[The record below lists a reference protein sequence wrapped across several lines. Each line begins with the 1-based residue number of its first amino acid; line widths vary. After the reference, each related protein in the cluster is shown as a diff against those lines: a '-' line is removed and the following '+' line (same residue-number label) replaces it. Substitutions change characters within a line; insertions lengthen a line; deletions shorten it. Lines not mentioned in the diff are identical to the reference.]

1 MSNDPTDTILDYMKS
16 LRNSMM
22 FGRCAGKTTR
32 LSKLHQN
39 RLVSEETRTIARKE
53 LYRLAN
59 ILTSALDAT
68 SDDEDREI
76 AYLDFSN
83 ETQTFLREINQFFTD
98 NPNMLTETKLP
109 NQDITDFK
117 AKSQEIIDLIQP
129 ESLLRFEAEFL
140 ELVKK
145 FQSSKNPDKKSRE
158 KLTKLIRGSINRQSE
173 YSEIRALM
181 EKLAEKKTVLARLKN
196 EYENIN
202 RTLNLGKINEKA
214 VAMHR
219 INEEIIHYQEEVFS
233 RMKILDLTTENL
245 PLFQYHSLL
254 QENATLFHN
263 TEDKFCNQATYGTI
277 SLIDNVERLQSENGG
292 LISILGDPGWGKTI
306 QLRQFT
312 HEFLTKQIQERNTHQ
327 IPIYVKAK
335 TLSKHI
341 RNLASSHYGFAVDLP
356 GGGVAEHKGKTTRHV
371 GETNQILIRAML
383 ETESDLSEEQI
394 RNLFEIQRSV
404 AKNMILIVDAYDEV
418 PTQDA
423 RFEVVNFI
431 SDQVEH
437 HAWPVIMTC
446 RNSHEEELETVF
458 KEMNNGVN
466 PHHKYKIH
474 FTNEELQFLMP
485 TKLANAWGMNSD
497 QISHTVAL
505 EFEAFKNVLTH
516 PLFVGLF
523 CMLKSEGAEL
533 SVLDIELDSEDR
545 MSIHHISFLKQVI
558 DFGLRINIKDRKS
571 ITDEDERTIRMA
583 FLYIAAIHLT
593 MGINNLDNILSI
605 MEKLHEF
612 RVSETQRKILAEN
625 LGVMFVNGEKEIE
638 WTHKTLPEVAMG
650 LLINENSNFGSFLIN
665 TYGGMFGKN
674 GELWTECLFLTLIE
688 NDLLSIDTFCIES
701 EGKLSKETMPT
712 MIEIFSAE
720 NHSIIEKCLKLLGI
734 TSQIFED
741 AFVDL
746 SGIRKDSV
754 IFHDINEYPG
764 VNADSW
770 RIKPIPGNK
779 FETELRNRI
788 GNSYFCEMLSNDR
801 TFALPIELFGTI
813 LENHDEQGLLFT
825 LFDGKLASSSLI
837 GLERLKWP
845 EALSSDISLL
855 LSNFSVT
862 ALANVYFKA
871 LLYSHDL
878 FSKMGKK
885 KFARNLR
892 KHWIEWSHSVSQ
904 NPWIIDIS
912 ISDFFDLILICMESN
927 TDLDLL
933 NGFMWGSR
941 YEYDTNLNRYDL
953 HDEKILNDLDRFMI
967 QKINR
972 GDFAPGKISSSW
984 LLGKHRVTLDKLLES
999 SIFMMVN
1006 TREVFNKNRWEK
1018 YILPLK
1024 EHWGIPIDFTMK
1036 GSKGSKFDRIQS
1048 LNVDKIPDGVL
1059 RYIVGKIE

>member
-39 RLVSEETRTIARKE
+39 RLVSEETRTIARNE

-59 ILTSALDAT
+59 ILTSALVDAT
-68 SDDEDREI
+68 SGDEDREI

-83 ETQTFLREINQFFTD
+83 ETRTFLREINQFFTD

-109 NQDITDFK
+109 NQDILDFK

-145 FQSSKNPDKKSRE
+145 FQGLENLDKKSTE
-158 KLTKLIRGSINRQSE
+158 KLTKLVQGSINRKKE
-173 YSEIRALM
+173 YSELRGLL
-181 EKLAEKKTVLARLKN
+181 ERLSEKKNVLASLQ
-196 EYENIN
+196 
-202 RTLNLGKINEKA
+202 
-214 VAMHR
+214 
-219 INEEIIHYQEEVFS
+219 EEIAWSRAVEDDIRIEPKRIREIEAREEIS
-233 RMKILDLTTENL
+233 RLQAHLKFTIARADLTLENL
-245 PLFQYHSLL
+245 PLFQYYSLL
-254 QENATLFHN
+254 RENATLFHN
-263 TEDKFCNQATYGTI
+263 TEDKFCNEATYGTI

-312 HEFLTKQIQERNTHQ
+312 HEFLTEQIQERNTHQ

-356 GGGVAEHKGKTTRHV
+356 GGGVVEHNGKTTRHV

-383 ETESDLSEEQI
+383 ETESDLSKEQI

-533 SVLDIELDSEDR
+533 SVLDIELNSEDR

-558 DFGLRINIKDRKS
+558 DFGLKINIKDRKS
-571 ITDEDERTIRMA
+571 ITDEDEKTIRMA

-593 MGINNLDNILSI
+593 MGINNLDNILTI
-605 MEKLHEF
+605 MKKLHNFTINEKHG
-612 RVSETQRKILAEN
+612 KILAEN

-638 WTHKTLPEVAMG
+638 WTHKTLPEVALG
-650 LLINENSNFGSFLIN
+650 LLLNENQDFVDFLGDI
-665 TYGGMFGKN
+665 GGRFGKN
-674 GELWTECLFLTLIE
+674 DDLWSECLFLTVIEDDLIAIH
-688 NDLLSIDTFCIES
+688 NYVQ
-701 EGKLSKETMPT
+701 SKEQMNQKNILEKCYEIFPT
-712 MIEIFSAE
+712 M
-720 NHSIIEKCLKLLGI
+720 NRSIIHKSLKLLGLEGQLFQDVWLDESTTLGKNWRERAI
-734 TSQIFED
+734 HAPQPNLNSKSWSFRPTQGTEFEM
-741 AFVDL
+741 
-746 SGIRKDSV
+746 
-754 IFHDINEYPG
+754 
-764 VNADSW
+764 
-770 RIKPIPGNK
+770 
-779 FETELRNRI
+779 ELRNRL
-788 GNSYFCEMLSNDR
+788 GNTWFLMMYEGNPFTLPVEFFGNELNKSEDGLFATLFRPSNYGDIQQKLYGFENLEWPTFLARELDVLTRHMPAWDLTQRFFKNLMLDNRFFPRLEEKAFCRELKNLLELQTDLVEWEPSQVEML
-801 TFALPIELFGTI
+801 E
-813 LENHDEQGLLFT
+813 
-825 LFDGKLASSSLI
+825 
-837 GLERLKWP
+837 
-845 EALSSDISLL
+845 
-855 LSNFSVT
+855 
-862 ALANVYFKA
+862 
-871 LLYSHDL
+871 
-878 FSKMGKK
+878 
-885 KFARNLR
+885 
-892 KHWIEWSHSVSQ
+892 
-904 NPWIIDIS
+904 
-912 ISDFFDLILICMESN
+912 LILVCVQSN
-927 TDLDLL
+927 PHLDLL
-933 NGFMWGSR
+933 NTFLSCD
-941 YEYDTNLNRYDL
+941 EL
-953 HDEKILNDLDRFMI
+953 HPESDDFDIIDNERDNEIYSEITKHILHSVD
-967 QKINR
+967 R
-972 GDFAPGKISSSW
+972 GDAAPGKISLSY
-984 LLGKHRVTLDKLLES
+984 LKQKHRLVHEKFIRVLFDVMLTRQYIPGIKWLDDE
-999 SIFMMVN
+999 IFD
-1006 TREVFNKNRWEK
+1006 
-1018 YILPLK
+1018 LK
-1024 EHWGIPIDFTMK
+1024 IKWGIPEDFELKITED
-1036 GSKGSKFDRIQS
+1036 SSKFDKIQS
-1048 LNVDKIPDGVL
+1048 LDIGKIPDTIL
-1059 RYIVGKIE
+1059 RYILGNIE

>member
-39 RLVSEETRTIARKE
+39 RLVSEETRTIARNE

-68 SDDEDREI
+68 NDDEDREI

-83 ETQTFLREINQFFTD
+83 ETRTFLREINQFFTD

-145 FQSSKNPDKKSRE
+145 FQSSKNPGKKSTE
-158 KLTKLIRGSINRQSE
+158 KIAKLVQGSINRKNE

-181 EKLAEKKTVLARLKN
+181 EKLSEKKTVLAWMKS
-196 EYENIN
+196 EFENIKVP
-202 RTLNLGKINEKA
+202 LDFAKINERDLA
-214 VAMHR
+214 
-219 INEEIIHYQEEVFS
+219 IDDLSEEIMHYQDEVNS

-245 PLFQYHSLL
+245 PLFQYYSLFR
-254 QENATLFHN
+254 ENATLFHN
-263 TEDKFCNQATYGTI
+263 TEDKFCNEATYGTI

-356 GGGVAEHKGKTTRHV
+356 GGGVVEHNGKTTRHV

-383 ETESDLSEEQI
+383 ETESDLSKEQI

-423 RFEVVNFI
+423 RFELVNFI

-650 LLINENSNFGSFLIN
+650 LLINENSKFGSFLIN

-701 EGKLSKETMPT
+701 EGKLSKETMP
-712 MIEIFSAE
+712 MLIEIFSAE

-746 SGIRKDSV
+746 SGIRTDSV
-754 IFHDINEYPG
+754 ISHDHNEYPG
-764 VNADSW
+764 VNADLW
-770 RIKPIPGNK
+770 KIKPIPRNK
-779 FETELRNRI
+779 FETELCNRI
-788 GNSYFCEMLSNDR
+788 GNSYFCEMLRDDR
-801 TFALPIELFGTI
+801 TFALPVELFGTI

-825 LFDGKLASSSLI
+825 LFDGKLARSSLI

-904 NPWIIDIS
+904 NPWSIDIGV
-912 ISDFFDLILICMESN
+912 SDFFDLILICMESN

-941 YEYDTNLNRYDL
+941 YEYDTNLNRYEL

-984 LLGKHRVTLDKLLES
+984 LIGKHRVTLDKLLES
-999 SIFMMVN
+999 SIFMMLN
-1006 TREVFNKNRWEK
+1006 TREVFNKHRWEK

-1048 LNVDKIPDGVL
+1048 LDIDKIPDGIL